1 MTATSVEGNR
11 FILVVG
17 NADAI
22 LSPLALDFVS
32 MLDTCMDFGVSSLTE
47 LVNVLLTTKGVVP
60 VLITLSC
67 ETQVAL
73 SLFSNSHSSVLI
85 L

>member
-1 MTATSVEGNR
+1 MTVTSVIDNR

-17 NADAI
+17 NTDAA
-22 LSPLALDFVS
+22 LSPFTSDFVS